1 MLYVAI
7 PYQVCGSPGV
17 GQGRLTGNL
26 ATFVENIDGA
36 LLIPDEKTIVMLYHL
51 LDAEGLYIGTSSALN
66 AVAAVEVAQK
76 LGKGM
81 FG

>member
-1 MLYVAI
+1 
-7 PYQVCGSPGV
+7 
-17 GQGRLTGNL
+17 
-26 ATFVENIDGA
+26 
-36 LLIPDEKTIVMLYHL
+36 MLYHL